1 MGQSF
6 SINRIFPD
14 IKRVLTK
21 YFPQYKIIKL
31 LNNGMLSKTLLI
43 LKDKDPNPLIMKC
56 FLKHD
61 YKDIDRKN
69 HKKEVEKLIGVQNI
83 INSSKNYNISP
94 ILAIEDDYRLGMIFR
109 QYIKFNLKERIY
121 LLPYFTYVEKV
132 WITFQLL
139 VALNHIYQ
147 LDLVHGDLKPENI
160 LLTSNLSIFI
170 SDFATYKPAY
180 IPAVN
185 TNYTYY
191 FGSNNSADI
200 SGCYLAPERLV
211 EKEEIEG
218 KENIK
223 NIKMDIF
230 SLGVIIAELFLEQ
243 DLFNFTSLLNYKKGN
258 KEVFN
263 IDEVLI
269 KIENEKIR
277 ELIYK
282 MIKINPDE
290 RISISDALNLFIK
303 EICPISI
310 TGFIFQFNAMI
321 NSTNFWKPD
330 LIIGHIYR
338 NWNPIYKMFY
348 GPDLIPPKLFQHLN
362 LEIAN
367 KIILDDPFYKFNSA
381 NSIFICNEKNEL
393 FVDKFKLNFYPQKR
407 TLLQEIEN
415 KKELFIEKNNKDCV
429 YIIINYLL
437 QSMQN
442 TKYVS

>member
-1 MGQSF
+1 M
-6 SINRIFPD
+6 
-14 IKRVLTK
+14 
-21 YFPQYKIIKL
+21 
-31 LNNGMLSKTLLI
+31 
-43 LKDKDPNPLIMKC
+43 
-56 FLKHD
+56 
-61 YKDIDRKN
+61 
-69 HKKEVEKLIGVQNI
+69 
-83 INSSKNYNISP
+83 
-94 ILAIEDDYRLGMIFR
+94 
-109 QYIKFNLKERIY
+109 
-121 LLPYFTYVEKV
+121 
-132 WITFQLL
+132 
-139 VALNHIYQ
+139 
-147 LDLVHGDLKPENI
+147 
-160 LLTSNLSIFI
+160 
-170 SDFATYKPAY
+170 
-180 IPAVN
+180 
-185 TNYTYY
+185 
-191 FGSNNSADI
+191 
-200 SGCYLAPERLV
+200 

-367 KIILDDPFYKFNSA
+367 KIILDDPFYKFCHIREKHLYQHLFPPPDVEFRKHQNS
-381 NSIFICNEKNEL
+381 NGSKGRWSHNL
-393 FVDKFKLNFYPQKR
+393 PQ
-407 TLLQEIEN
+407 T
-415 KKELFIEKNNKDCV
+415 KDGRC
-429 YIIINYLL
+429 
-437 QSMQN
+437 
-442 TKYVS
+442 